1 MTNASRLKSDGTLLV
16 NGIFDEV
23 TYNSTAPVIKN
34 LVTYSQDLTQ
44 WTKLFDT
51 VAPTVT
57 TSTAIPAPNFNG
69 GITSFTANNS
79 TAWLTSPNS
88 IAVNAGNNY
97 VFSVYAHAD
106 TQSSFFILLYASFY
120 TTVSSPNVTVSYNL
134 ANQTMV
140 NGGGALVNSYGMD
153 SIGNG
158 WYRCWMNATCTKS
171 GIGGNHQYIRTGYVS
186 GNMYFWGYQIE
197 QVATTTSN
205 YSIYQGIDAANTLVS
220 PGFVDREANDGSSY
234 VTNIFDEV
242 TYNST
247 APAIKNLLTYTEQ
260 RNNAI
265 WLKGSVTIT
274 ADSTTDPIGTTTA
287 DTIVENTTPAAYHF
301 TNQQGITKS
310 ATSVTYTYSVYAKD
324 AGRTGFGLS
333 IFNINGTGGGAVVA
347 YNLSTGATITA
358 AGVYSSYVGNSVSS
372 TIKYVGNGW
381 YRISLTTTT
390 DASATNIGVQNYLY
404 SIPAATTVYTG
415 DGVSGVYVWGA
426 QMELGSAATV
436 YQGIAAANT
445 LVSPGFV
452 KRVSNDGTSYVTNI
466 FDEVTGA
473 PIVDSS
479 LVLWLDAQQP
489 GSYPGTGTTW
499 TDLSGNSNNATL
511 SGTYTYNQTSINFIS
526 SGKGL
531 VNYASSNLSL
541 ITSSTGVTVS
551 IWTRV
556 SSIPNGSY
564 NRLFSV
570 GDYPSQNYYLEF
582 NGVTLGT
589 LLSFVGGSPLVTN
602 QVLSTG
608 TWYNIVQTYD
618 GSLNSIYIN
627 GILSKSVGAN
637 GSISTTTTYL
647 GIFSDPTVGSN
658 TSGEVSIFS
667 MYKRALSAAEI
678 STNFNA
684 LRGRY
689 NV

>member
-205 YSIYQGIDAANTLVS
+205 YSIYQGIAAANTLVS

-260 RNNAI
+260 ENNAV
-265 WLKGSVTIT
+265 WGKGSVTIT
-274 ADSTTDPIGTTTA
+274 VDSTTDPIGTTTA
-287 DTIVENTTPAAYHF
+287 DTIVENTTAAAYHYV
-301 TNQQGITKS
+301 NQTLTKP
-310 ATSVTYTYSVYAKD
+310 ATAITYTYSIYAKD
-324 AGRTGFGLS
+324 TGTSRGLGIS
-333 IFNINGTGGGAVVA
+333 IGNLGGTNAGAVVI
-347 YNLSTGATITA
+347 YNLSTGAIITS
-358 AGVYSSYVGNSVSS
+358 AGVYGGFTSQSS

-390 DASATNIGVQNYLY
+390 DASATSIIAENYLY
-404 SIPAATTVYTG
+404 SIPGATTTYTG

-426 QMELGSAATV
+426 QFELGSAATV

-647 GIFSDPTVGSN
+647 GIFSDPTVGSS
-658 TSGEVSIFS
+658 TPGEVSIFS

>member
-44 WTKLFDT
+44 WTKFFDT

-57 TSTAIPAPNFNG
+57 TSTAISAPNFNV

-79 TAWLTSPNS
+79 VAWLTSPNS

-106 TQSSFFILLYASFY
+106 TQSSFSILLYASFY

-205 YSIYQGIDAANTLVS
+205 YSIYQGIAAANTLVS

-260 RNNAI
+260 ENNAV
-265 WLKGSVTIT
+265 WSKSAVTIT
-274 ADSTTDPIGTTTA
+274 VDSTTDPIGTTTA
-287 DTIVENTTPAAYHF
+287 DTIVENTTAAQYHCVNQTFNKPA
-301 TNQQGITKS
+301 GSI
-310 ATSVTYTYSVYAKD
+310 TYTYSIYAKD
-324 AGRTGFGLS
+324 TGTSRGLGLRIDNNVS
-333 IFNINGTGGGAVVA
+333 SGAVVT
-347 YNLSTGATITA
+347 YNLSTGAIITSA
-358 AGVYSSYVGNSVSS
+358 STYGSFTGASS
-372 TIKYVGNGW
+372 TITSVKNGW
-381 YRISLTTTT
+381 YRISLTVTT
-390 DASATNIGVQNYLY
+390 DASAAATAYVQNYLY
-404 SIPAATTVYTG
+404 SIPGATTVYTG

-489 GSYPGTGTTW
+489 GSYPGTGATW

-627 GILSKSVGAN
+627 GILSNSVGAN

-647 GIFSDPTVGSN
+647 GIFSDPTVGSS
-658 TSGEVSIFS
+658 TPGEVSIFS

>member
-205 YSIYQGIDAANTLVS
+205 YSIYQGIAAANTLVS

-390 DASATNIGVQNYLY
+390 DASATSIIAQNYLY

-489 GSYPGTGTTW
+489 GSYPGTGATW

-589 LLSFVGGSPLVTN
+589 LLSFVGGSSLVTN

-647 GIFSDPTVGSN
+647 GIFSDPTVGSS
-658 TSGEVSIFS
+658 TPGEVSIFS

>member
-44 WTKLFDT
+44 WTKFFDT

-57 TSTAIPAPNFNG
+57 TSTAISAPNFSV

-79 TAWLTSPNS
+79 VAWLTSPNS

-106 TQSSFFILLYASFY
+106 TQSSFSILLFAISY

-205 YSIYQGIDAANTLVS
+205 YSIYQGIAAANTLVS
-220 PGFVDREANDGSSY
+220 PGFFDREANDGSSY

-301 TNQQGITKS
+301 TNQQVITKS

-358 AGVYSSYVGNSVSS
+358 AGVYSSYVGNSISS

-381 YRISLTTTT
+381 YRISLTITT

-404 SIPAATTVYTG
+404 SIPAASTVYTG

-466 FDEVTGA
+466 FDEVTGGA
-473 PIVDSS
+473 VVDSS
-479 LVLWLDAQQP
+479 LLLWLDAQQP

-499 TDLSGNSNNATL
+499 TDLSGNGNNGTL
-511 SGTYTYNQTSINFIS
+511 TNGPTYSSANGGSIVFD
-526 SGKGL
+526 G
-531 VNYASSNLSL
+531 VNNYCR
-541 ITSSTGVTVS
+541 ITSSAITNLTNNFSVEIWYNTNNNNPQLWYSRYSNSGFMIGKNTGGTVWKITKYS
-551 IWTRV
+551 VIDIFVGSVPQDTNWHQV
-556 SSIPNGSY
+556 VCVFSSTAGSFIYVDGVLNGSSANTSNLLAPLLGYFDLGVAEFGNHNGNISSVKAY
-564 NRLFSV
+564 NRV
-570 GDYPSQNYYLEF
+570 
-582 NGVTLGT
+582 
-589 LLSFVGGSPLVTN
+589 
-602 QVLSTG
+602 
-608 TWYNIVQTYD
+608 
-618 GSLNSIYIN
+618 
-627 GILSKSVGAN
+627 
-637 GSISTTTTYL
+637 
-647 GIFSDPTVGSN
+647 
-658 TSGEVSIFS
+658 
-667 MYKRALSAAEI
+667 LSAAEI